1 MSKEVSET
9 VNGVNGKLSPEQL
22 GWFIY
27 GGIQTEIFSR
37 GASFDKVDFG
47 IKKKSETMVEII
59 VSVGNHIKQ
68 AWFVSTIADSEQKV
82 LKTALEIVDEIE
94 KDYDGWVEEEE
105 ALEAIVERH
114 EMAQA
119 HYSADLSGIGK
130 Y

>member
-9 VNGVNGKLSPEQL
+9 VNGKLSPEQL

-37 GASFDKVDFG
+37 GAEFERIDFG

-68 AWFVSTIADSEQKV
+68 AWFVSTVADSEQKV
-82 LKTALEIVDEIE
+82 LKTAIEIVDEIE
-94 KDYDGWVEEEE
+94 NNYSAWVEEEE
-105 ALEAIVERH
+105 ALEAIVERY
-114 EMAQA
+114 ETAQN
-119 HYSADLSGIGK
+119 HHFADLAGVGR

>member
-9 VNGVNGKLSPEQL
+9 ANGVNGKLSPEQL
-22 GWFIY
+22 GWFVY

-47 IKKKSETMVEII
+47 VKKKSETII
-59 VSVGNHIKQ
+59 EVIASVGNQIKQ
-68 AWFVSTIADSEQKV
+68 VWFISTLDKEHKI
-82 LKTALEIVDEIE
+82 LKTTLEIVDEIE

-119 HYSADLSGIGK
+119 HFSADLAGVGNF
-130 Y
+130 